1 MHVSR
6 IDQFPLQLPG
16 APIASGFDGI
26 AVEARREGP
35 FSGSFGAESD
45 LLIMRHTGGEMAADV
60 YYRDRVYS
68 RTLPE
73 GGILIIP
80 PQATFRLHLSEHG
93 TNLYAALALPTLRP
107 PTQPTASDL
116 SRPLMIAS
124 DPVLDGL
131 LDMSRNVIDFP
142 RSVAGGILDILSDTI
157 IAHIGR
163 LQAASERE
171 RPPACPDRSSN
182 AIITRAVDYMVRNV
196 DRSFTLSDVGSH
208 VRCSPSHIGR
218 LFKAHLGVSPHRH
231 LLGLRIERA
240 RLLLVTTDLPIV
252 QIALECGFA
261 SQEHLTRHFR
271 RQTGTT
277 PAAYRR
283 AQTRAQSSTQ
293 LSA

>member
-68 RTLPE
+68 HTLPD

-80 PQATFRLHLSEHG
+80 PQSTFRLHLSEHG
-93 TNLYAALALPTLRP
+93 TNLYAALALPRSCAQQSP
-107 PTQPTASDL
+107 YDL

-124 DPVLDGL
+124 DEVLDGL

-142 RSVAGGILDILSDTI
+142 R
-157 IAHIGR
+157 
-163 LQAASERE
+163 
-171 RPPACPDRSSN
+171 
-182 AIITRAVDYMVRNV
+182 
-196 DRSFTLSDVGSH
+196 
-208 VRCSPSHIGR
+208 
-218 LFKAHLGVSPHRH
+218 
-231 LLGLRIERA
+231 
-240 RLLLVTTDLPIV
+240 
-252 QIALECGFA
+252 
-261 SQEHLTRHFR
+261 
-271 RQTGTT
+271 
-277 PAAYRR
+277 
-283 AQTRAQSSTQ
+283 
-293 LSA
+293 